1 MKTTKRLSV
10 DGRAQVEQAR
20 NQKGWVQDDPRWLRI
35 ATELANS
42 EPVGGWESYF
52 LDNPEPFSPS
62 RSTLKNRFLKQKNI
76 RHESFVALCQAVGV
90 RWEEVIDQDN
100 LAAGEPPQS
109 VPFFGRNTALK
120 QLSEWVNQKNC
131 RLILLHGRAGIGK
144 TAIAYQ
150 LVQKNQT
157 QQRNSIA
164 PIWLSL
170 ETAMPMTELVNQ
182 IIKIL
187 SEGQVQQGSL
197 TDLISYL
204 NQKPHLIVLDQWE
217 TILEN
222 SSLNRYRSGY
232 ENYQTLLDCIGQN
245 HQSCFVVI
253 SREKFQCLNFTQMNK
268 VAKSFEVTGLN
279 YQEDRD
285 FLKAE
290 SLIGTE
296 EELQQFIEIYHNP
309 LILQLIADRIR
320 TVHGGRVAPLVARDV
335 SVLSNSDIVKVI
347 KDEFETLGTL
357 EKSIV
362 YWLAIWRNPINIEQL
377 EFSFGEN
384 FRMSIITESLN
395 FLINQRSFVKVNAQS
410 EYYLEPVTLKE
421 ITNLFVRNVVKEL
434 MSLVDNKNDRTP
446 KLIESHLFVIG
457 DDENINNEQTHR
469 IVRSII
475 ERLTSRNT
483 FSVLQESLQNQQTFF
498 PNGYLPANLTII
510 SSLLNTETNELMT
523 LEKYH

>member
-1 MKTTKRLSV
+1 MTTTKRLSV
-10 DGRAQVEQAR
+10 NGRAQVEQAR
-20 NQKGWVQDDPRWLRI
+20 NQEGWIQDDPRWLRS
-35 ATELANS
+35 ATELANP
-42 EPVGGWESYF
+42 EPVGGWEAYF

-90 RWEEVIDQDN
+90 RWDEVVDRDN

-120 QLSEWVNQKNC
+120 QLSEWVNQENC

-144 TAIAYQ
+144 TAIANR
-150 LVQKNQT
+150 LVQKKQT
-157 QQRNSIA
+157 QQQNSIA

-182 IIKIL
+182 IIEIL
-187 SEGQVQQGSL
+187 SEGEVQQGSL
-197 TDLISYL
+197 KDLISYL

-222 SSLNRYRSGY
+222 SSQDRYRPGY
-232 ENYQTLLDCIGQN
+232 EDYQTLLDCIGHD
-245 HQSCFVVI
+245 HQSCFVII
-253 SREKFQCLNFTQMNK
+253 SREKFQCLNLTQMNK

-290 SLIGTE
+290 GLTGTE
-296 EELQQFIEIYHNP
+296 EELQQFIEIYNNP
-309 LILQLIADRIR
+309 LILQSIADRIR
-320 TVHGGRVAPLVARDV
+320 TVHGGRVAPLVAKDV
-335 SVLSNSDIVKVI
+335 SVLSNSDIVKFI
-347 KDEFETLGTL
+347 EDEFETLGTL

-362 YWLAIWRNPINIEQL
+362 YWLAIWRNPINIEQM

-384 FRMSIITESLN
+384 FRMSIVTESLN

-434 MSLVDNKNDRTP
+434 MDLVDHKNDRSP

-457 DDENINNEQTHR
+457 DDKDINDEQMRR
-469 IVRSII
+469 IVRSIVEQLVKKRPLLI
-475 ERLTSRNT
+475 
-483 FSVLQESLQNQQTFF
+483 LQYKLQFL
-498 PNGYLPANLTII
+498 GYLPSGYASDNI
-510 SSLLNTETNELMT
+510 ETVFQNIRQNFI
-523 LEKYH
+523 

>member
-1 MKTTKRLSV
+1 MTTTKRLS
-10 DGRAQVEQAR
+10 DEGKTQVEQAR
-20 NQKGWVQDDPRWLRI
+20 THKGWIQDDPRWLRI
-35 ATELANS
+35 ATEFANP
-42 EPVGGWESYF
+42 EPIGGWKSYY

-90 RWEEVIDQDN
+90 RWEEVADLDN

-120 QLSEWVNQKNC
+120 QLSEWIEQGHC

-144 TAIAYQ
+144 TAIANR
-150 LVQKNQT
+150 LLQKNQT
-157 QQRNSIA
+157 QQQNSIA

-170 ETAMPMTELVNQ
+170 ETAMPMAELVNQ
-182 IIKIL
+182 IIEIL
-187 SEGQVQQGSL
+187 SEDQVQQGSL
-197 TDLISYL
+197 TDLMSYL
-204 NQKPHLIVLDQWE
+204 RQKPHLIVLDQWE

-222 SSLNRYRSGY
+222 SSQNRYRSGY
-232 ENYQTLLDCIGQN
+232 EDYQLLLDYIGQN
-245 HQSCFVVI
+245 HQSCFIII
-253 SREKFQCLNFTQMNK
+253 SREKFQCLKFTQMKK

-290 SLIGTE
+290 GLTGTE
-296 EELQQFIEIYHNP
+296 EELQQFIEIYNNP

-320 TVHGGRVAPLVARDV
+320 TVHGGRVAPLVAKDV

-347 KDEFETLGTL
+347 KDEFEALGTL

-377 EFSFGEN
+377 EFSFGDN
-384 FRMSIITESLN
+384 FRMSMVTEALN

-421 ITNLFVRNVVKEL
+421 ITNLFVRNVVEE
-434 MSLVDNKNDRTP
+434 LVDLVGNKNDLST

-457 DDENINNEQTHR
+457 DDENINNEQTRR
-469 IVRSII
+469 IVQSII
-475 ERLTSRNT
+475 EQSIRRLP
-483 FSVLQESLQNQQTFF
+483 FPVLTQKLLSLSH
-498 PNGYLPANLTII
+498 GYSSNNLQI
-510 SSLLNTETNELMT
+510 MT
-523 LEKYH
+523 QVHEI

>member
-20 NQKGWVQDDPRWLRI
+20 SQKGWVQDDPRWLRS
-35 ATELANS
+35 ATELADS
-42 EPVGGWESYF
+42 EPIGGWEAFF
-52 LDNPEPFSPS
+52 LNNPELFSPS
-62 RSTLKNRFLKQKNI
+62 SSTLKNRFLKQKNI

-90 RWEEVIDQDN
+90 RWEEVVDREN

-109 VPFFGRNTALK
+109 APFFGRNTALK
-120 QLSEWVNQKNC
+120 QLGEWVKQEKC

-150 LVQKNQT
+150 LVQKIQK
-157 QQRNSIA
+157 QQQNSIA

-170 ETAMPMTELVNQ
+170 ETAMPLAGLVNQ
-182 IIKIL
+182 IIEIL
-187 SEGQVQQGSL
+187 SEGQVQQGGL
-197 TDLISYL
+197 TDLINYL
-204 NQKPHLIVLDQWE
+204 RQKPHLIVLDQWE
-217 TILEN
+217 TVLEN
-222 SSLNRYRSGY
+222 SSQNRYRSGY
-232 ENYQTLLDCIGQN
+232 EDYQTLLDCIGQN
-245 HQSCFVVI
+245 HESCFVVI
-253 SREKFQCLNFTQMNK
+253 SREKFQCLNLTQMKK

-290 SLIGTE
+290 GLTGTE
-296 EELQQFIEIYHNP
+296 EELRQFIEIYHNP

-320 TVHGGRVAPLVARDV
+320 TVHGGKVAPLVAKDV

-347 KDEFETLGTL
+347 ENEFETLGTL

-362 YWLAIWRNPINIEQL
+362 YWLAIWRNPINIQQL
-377 EFSFGEN
+377 KFSFGEN
-384 FRMSIITESLN
+384 FRMSMVTEALS

-434 MSLVDNKNDRTP
+434 MDLVDNKNDRSP
-446 KLIESHLFVIG
+446 KLIESHSFVIG
-457 DDENINNEQTHR
+457 DDKDINDEQIRR

-475 ERLTSRNT
+475 EQLVNKNSLLI
-483 FSVLQESLQNQQTFF
+483 LQNNLQNQSTYFS
-498 PNGYLPANLTII
+498 NGYSFINSTVI
-510 SSLLNTETNELMT
+510 SSLLNTQTN
-523 LEKYH
+523 KPINQ